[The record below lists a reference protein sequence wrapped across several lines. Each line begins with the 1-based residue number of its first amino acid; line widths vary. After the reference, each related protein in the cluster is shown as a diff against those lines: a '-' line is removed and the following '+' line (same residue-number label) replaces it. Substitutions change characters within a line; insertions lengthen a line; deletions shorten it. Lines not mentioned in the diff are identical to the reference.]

1 MTLLAIRLLVV
12 DVDGTLIGRSGEPTP
27 AVRRA
32 IDDAGSAGIAVA
44 LCTGRPMSSAAAIS
58 RDLGLVGPHVAFNG
72 ALVRDPS
79 EPRAV
84 FRRPLP
90 AAALD
95 RLIDLGR
102 DAKLCVEVYT
112 ETSHYVERDWD
123 EARRHSESIRVP
135 YVVADFDEFFGRSDI
150 IKVQI
155 VTSDDRGR
163 EAAQRIGREFQGQL
177 RFSVAIPVGPAAGL
191 ECVNV
196 VEQSVSKGSAVRALL
211 GYYDLDRAA
220 VAGAGDALNDLP
232 MLDEVG
238 FRIGMG
244 NAEPEVKAMANLVVG
259 DVDSDG
265 LAEAI
270 AVLIRMSP
278 AHS

>member
-1 MTLLAIRLLVV
+1 MQAAVRLLVV

-32 IDDAGSAGIAVA
+32 IADAGAAGIAVA
-44 LCTGRPMSSAAAIS
+44 LCTGRPMSSAGAIA

-72 ALVRDPS
+72 ALVRDLTKPN
-79 EPRAV
+79 AV

-90 AAALD
+90 SAALD
-95 RLIDLGR
+95 RLIVLGR
-102 DAKLCVEVYT
+102 HEELCVEIYT

-123 EARRHSESIRVP
+123 ETRRHSESIRVP
-135 YVVADFDEFFGRSDI
+135 YVLADFDEFFGRDDI

-163 EAAQRIGREFQGQL
+163 DAARRIASEFLGEL

-211 GYYDLDRAA
+211 GYYRLDRSA

-232 MLDEVG
+232 MLEEVG
-238 FRIGMG
+238 FRIAMG
-244 NAEPEVKAMANLVVG
+244 NAEPEVKDLANLIVG
-259 DVDSDG
+259 DVEADG

-270 AVLIRMSP
+270 GALIDGSP
-278 AHS
+278 SDR